1 LRTDRVHRFPASR
14 FVTIGRNVPRAEA
27 GWGQHGIDLDI
38 SAIPKYATKWHDGQF
53 AHGGYVRDAD
63 AASNAKK
70 MH

>member
-1 LRTDRVHRFPASR
+1 
-14 FVTIGRNVPRAEA
+14 VTIGRNVPRAEA

-63 AASNAKK
+63 AGIKCTK